1 MHGALES
8 LSLRIHATGRVRCE
22 PGWHLGRDW
31 SRGLLD
37 YDLWFV
43 WEGGGRMHVDDRE
56 LILRPGVCIWMRPG
70 RRYEAEQDLVQRLGV
85 NYIHFAPHRP
95 GADLPLSAL
104 TPSFEVMRTQHVGFV
119 DVLMSRII
127 ALGAEPEGKAAA
139 GALLTGLLTEL
150 TREHHAAS
158 RQPVPG
164 TDQRHRDL
172 ILRTA
177 ARLRESPSQAPTVAD
192 LAREAGC
199 SVDHFSRL
207 FLKVTG
213 ARPQDYIIRARI
225 ERARQL
231 LAESDLTIGMV
242 AEALGFQ
249 DIFYFSRQFRLKTGQ
264 TPTEFRRG
272 LRAGR

>member
-1 MHGALES
+1 MTDEPPGLP
-8 LSLRIHATGRVRCE
+8 LQINATGRVRCE

-31 SRGLLD
+31 AKGLRD

-43 WEGGGRMHVDDRE
+43 WEGSGRMQMDDQE
-56 LILRPGVCIWMRPG
+56 VVLRPGVCVWMRPG
-70 RRYEAEQDLVQRLGV
+70 RRYEAEQDMVDRLGV
-85 NYIHFAPHRP
+85 NYVHFSP
-95 GADLPLSAL
+95 GARRMNLPLSAL
-104 TPSFEVMRTQHVGFV
+104 VPPFEVMRTRQVAFV
-119 DVLMSRII
+119 DILMSRIV
-127 ALGAEPEGKAAA
+127 ALSAEPEGGDAAT
-139 GALLTGLLTEL
+139 ALLSGLLAEL
-150 TREHHAAS
+150 TREYRAAS

-172 ILRTA
+172 ILRAA
-177 ARLRESPSQAPTVAD
+177 ARVRENPAQAPAVAQ

-199 SVDHFSRL
+199 SADHFSRL

-213 ARPQDYIIRARI
+213 TRPQDYIIGVRI

-242 AEALGFQ
+242 AEVLGFQ
-249 DIFYFSRQFRLKTGQ
+249 DIFYFSRLFRRKTGQ